1 MVALWDRIQNWSWKK
16 VKYKENKDYIFI
28 DINRQL
34 ADGEEDKITG
44 IQIIR
49 GKYKDVV
56 YHYNKARVVEEGAL
70 AVLQFGF
77 SILHSGKHDAD
88 VLQTDQ
94 EFVTI
99 MGDLLTEIMLA
110 KANDEQNRTN
120 NFKESNLQ

>member
-1 MVALWDRIQNWSWKK
+1 MATLWDLIRNLSWWKMK
-16 VKYKENKDYIFI
+16 LKEGRDYIFI
-28 DINRQL
+28 DLERESY
-34 ADGEEDKITG
+34 DGETDTITG
-44 IQIIR
+44 IQIIK

-77 SILHSGKHDAD
+77 TILHPGKHDID
-88 VLQTDQ
+88 VLQNDA
-94 EFVTI
+94 ELVTI

-120 NFKESNLQ
+120 NSQEFNS

>member
-1 MVALWDRIQNWSWKK
+1 MATLWDLIRNLSWWKMK
-16 VKYKENKDYIFI
+16 LKEGRDYIFI
-28 DINRQL
+28 DLERESY
-34 ADGEEDKITG
+34 DGETDTITG
-44 IQIIR
+44 IQIIK

-77 SILHSGKHDAD
+77 TILHPGEHDID
-88 VLQTDQ
+88 VLQNDA
-94 EFVTI
+94 ELVTI

-120 NFKESNLQ
+120 NSQEFNS

>member
-34 ADGEEDKITG
+34 ADGGEDKITG

-77 SILHSGKHDAD
+77 SILHPGKHDAD